1 MTSAFRGAAIIAT
14 VLDCTHKNIVS
25 NACSD
30 KLLDLQKVEGPPLK
44 IGLTCRKPGCTCDI
58 CTKRPR
64 GGCLGGCTLCT
75 VTLLAQSGSRE
86 FCRLDGVCVL
96 QAERGASR
104 GRGGGARL
112 GTRPEF

>member
-1 MTSAFRGAAIIAT
+1 MIFAT
-14 VLDCTHKNIVS
+14 ND
-25 NACSD
+25 
-30 KLLDLQKVEGPPLK
+30 QE
-44 IGLTCRKPGCTCDI
+44 
-58 CTKRPR
+58 

-104 GRGGGARL
+104 GRGGARGVDGGL
-112 GTRPEF
+112 EGEGTG

>member
-1 MTSAFRGAAIIAT
+1 MIFAPN
-14 VLDCTHKNIVS
+14 D
-25 NACSD
+25 
-30 KLLDLQKVEGPPLK
+30 QE
-44 IGLTCRKPGCTCDI
+44 
-58 CTKRPR
+58 

-104 GRGGGARL
+104 GRGGAGGVDGGL
-112 GTRPEF
+112 NGEGTG